1 MKHSRYGAGFA
12 GLALLSCMLTAQWLS
27 AQPAGEP
34 LAPER
39 VTICHIP
46 PGNPDNARTITVSER
61 AVSAHLA
68 HGDFLGACDA
78 SPFPSFVVDAVSDRN
93 YGSVGTVF
101 EFTATVVSEEPVEI
115 QRYEWTLENGQ
126 VFTGPDLAVSF
137 DTPGFK
143 SIVLTATAANGDVE
157 TVDTGAVVHAAGE
170 LAPPALG
177 LPQPFGDVDGDGAVT
192 LADVHDTARF
202 IGRLAPLDGDRGRDA
217 ADFNLTGD
225 VELEDALLIAETVM
239 SDQALPDRLLTD
251 SGPPGSVITLVS
263 DRLTNPD
270 ELVEISIGPDDQ
282 RQTVSRPVL
291 GFVNFIVPF
300 TGAAAQ
306 PGEQTV
312 RLLIDGVEARS
323 YAFTVV
329 PPAPI
334 PVDPIAELN
343 LFFDE
348 IDQLLATNETLIAE
362 QLDRLG
368 ITGDS
373 REIFLAAAAG
383 GRVDYNRVVAEL
395 RPLLETSEGT
405 ALAETFFQVANAN
418 GLPQLRAELQQFQVA
433 MQQPALLGSTGFTTA
448 AFSPTEVCDQL
459 LPALCALQQTADL
472 IDTASGVVSTSCD
485 ILLIAGLGGTLTGV
499 GTKPAAAA
507 LILWANVCAPL
518 ELALDVS
525 GVVTDLVSDVDQDLR
540 SEVTNP
546 APEPGESTIIKAT
559 LDVFGLDDICQIGG
573 SAGTDKLVERLAE
586 RAVARLLRRK
596 IAARAVERIFTFLGE
611 DILKEFFRLLQD
623 GASAVITGTGVDEA
637 ILNFAGPYCE
647 DLFGAE
653 LIVDA
658 SRVLTG
664 PQPDIGSLAFLGDGT
679 AEYTC
684 PDDTEE
690 VPESGIEFNVEKE
703 ICDETQTLTEIIQC
717 GLLRDVTITMGDNGF
732 LNDDIYEVL
741 VDGESVLTSSQP
753 VRSISTTIQL
763 PAASQSQ
770 VQMLGRA
777 APDGIG
783 TYFIRFS
790 GAMVISGDALS
801 GTDLVPG
808 AVKNYTIQVQE

>member
-1 MKHSRYGAGFA
+1 LFNPSGFIY
-12 GLALLSCMLTAQWLS
+12 L
-27 AQPAGEP
+27 
-34 LAPER
+34 
-39 VTICHIP
+39 
-46 PGNPDNARTITVSER
+46 
-61 AVSAHLA
+61 
-68 HGDFLGACDA
+68 
-78 SPFPSFVVDAVSDRN
+78 PSFGDVDAV
-93 YGSVGTVF
+93 
-101 EFTATVVSEEPVEI
+101 E
-115 QRYEWTLENGQ
+115 
-126 VFTGPDLAVSF
+126 TGV
-137 DTPGFK
+137 
-143 SIVLTATAANGDVE
+143 
-157 TVDTGAVVHAAGE
+157 VVHADGE
-170 LAPPALG
+170 LAPPELG

-217 ADFNLTGD
+217 ADFNLSGD
-225 VELEDALLIAETVM
+225 VEAEDALLIAETVL
-239 SDQALPDRLLTD
+239 SNQVLPDRLLTD
-251 SGPPGSVITLVS
+251 SGAPGTVVTLVS

-291 GFVNFIVPF
+291 GFVNFIMPF
-300 TGAAAQ
+300 SGAAAT

-312 RLLIDGVEARS
+312 RLLIDGAEARS
-323 YAFTVV
+323 YSFTVT
-329 PPAPI
+329 PPAPL
-334 PVDPIAELN
+334 PAEPIAELN

-373 REIFLAAAAG
+373 REIFLASAAG
-383 GRVDYNRVVAEL
+383 GRIEYNRIAAEL
-395 RPLLETSEGT
+395 RSLLDTSEGL
-405 ALAETFFQVANAN
+405 ALAETFFRVANAN
-418 GLPQLRAELQQFQVA
+418 GLPQLRADLQQFQLSL
-433 MQQPALLGSTGFTTA
+433 QQGPALLSSTGVTTR

-459 LPALCALQQTADL
+459 LPALCALQQSADL
-472 IDTASGVVSTSCD
+472 LDTASGVVSTSCD
-485 ILLIAGLGGTLTGV
+485 ILLVAGLGGTLTGV

-507 LILWANVCAPL
+507 LILWAKVCAPL
-518 ELALDVS
+518 ELTLDVS

-540 SEVTNP
+540 SEVSNP
-546 APEPGESTIIKAT
+546 SPEPGESTIITAT

-573 SAGTDKLVERLAE
+573 SAGTDKVVELLAE

-611 DILKEFFRLLQD
+611 DILQEFFRLLQD
-623 GASAVITGTGVDEA
+623 GASAIIEATGVDQA
-637 ILNFAGPYCE
+637 ILDFAGPYCE

-664 PQPDIGSLAFLGDGT
+664 PDPDLGSLAFLGDGT

-684 PDDTEE
+684 PEDSEE
-690 VPESGIEFNVEKE
+690 VPESGIEFTIEKE
-703 ICDETQTLTEIIQC
+703 ICDETQTLMETVQC
-717 GLLRDVTITMGDNGF
+717 GLLRDVIITMGDNGA
-732 LNDDIYEVL
+732 LNDDIYEVV
-741 VDGESVLTSSQP
+741 VDGESVLTSSSP
-753 VRSISTTIQL
+753 VRSTSTTIQL
-763 PAASQSQ
+763 PAGSQSQ

-790 GAMVISGDALS
+790 GATVISGDALS